1 MPLRN
6 LASLSSSLVNFVYI
20 MCNLIPLFGRGGIF
34 LNGAN
39 AFQTVS
45 SYSTYSVEGGKK
57 KKEKADFFLKHDFI
71 RMLEILLEVVKHS
84 KNLSDFVNGL
94 GKKAILNVA
103 AWNEVEICI
112 LKHSLGFC
120 FSRPVFQLCQTWGCS
135 RLPSLAYEGCYEF
148 QSQEISTCLKLSEI
162 IYFKSRFGLSQ
173 PHAYLT
179 VLSLFVRFQAMNTI
193 YCLKFLFFWYTP

>member
-1 MPLRN
+1 MVQTLFRQFP
-6 LASLSSSLVNFVYI
+6 VIV
-20 MCNLIPLFGRGGIF
+20 LILWR
-34 LNGAN
+34 
-39 AFQTVS
+39 
-45 SYSTYSVEGGKK
+45 GKK
-57 KKEKADFFLKHDFI
+57 KERKSRFFLKHDFI

-94 GKKAILNVA
+94 GEKAILNVA

-162 IYFKSRFGLSQ
+162 IYFKSRFGLSR

-193 YCLKFLFFWYTP
+193 YCLKFLFFFFCILLSNLLIVFKTIPYEEVLPFYYYKPVCN